1 MWPEGSKS
9 IIVMGLSYG
18 LQTCTV
24 CTFCVK
30 SFPIFCTEKK
40 TIKIY
45 LRTKVLYDPF
55 LWSLKCALWYMRW
68 SNLNIETEKSEQ
80 TVFAQI
86 SVSQY

>member
-1 MWPEGSKS
+1 MWPVGSKS

-18 LQTCTV
+18 LQICTV
-24 CTFCVK
+24 YTFCVN

-55 LWSLKCALWYMRW
+55 FV
-68 SNLNIETEKSEQ
+68 
-80 TVFAQI
+80 VFEVRFVAHA
-86 SVSQY
+86 VE